1 MWSQPLHWKKW
12 ISDPFLRPPT
22 LAFHS
27 SLPPQC
33 GQVPTLIPVCSTVY
47 STSPN
52 ASSARALQVTLAPNV
67 RLWRFVIPI
76 APTAGLFSFAKS
88 IADMTSAVAVDHM
101 SRAWNAPQG
110 TVSYGSWNQDP
121 SDATELD
128 RRSGPFP
135 LLALSGHPA
144 AHKMCAFGGKADI
157 ALSCR

>member
-1 MWSQPLHWKKW
+1 VASHRARL
-12 ISDPFLRPPT
+12 IS
-22 LAFHS
+22 
-27 SLPPQC
+27 
-33 GQVPTLIPVCSTVY
+33 
-47 STSPN
+47 
-52 ASSARALQVTLAPNV
+52 VTLASNV
-67 RLWRFVIPI
+67 RLWRFVVPI
-76 APTAGLFSFAKS
+76 ALTASFFWLAKS

-135 LLALSGHPA
+135 LVAFSGHPA
-144 AHKMCAFGGKADI
+144 AHRMCAFGGKADI